1 MDGVL
6 SLDDVRLNGKH
17 ILFRVDVNSPLH
29 PETRAFLDDGRLRAI
44 TDTLRALADSK
55 VVLIGHQSRP
65 GRNDFTD
72 LSGHADR
79 LARILGRPVGFVPDV
94 CGDAAIEAIRE
105 MKDGDILCLDNVRMH
120 PEEIALKRAP
130 IEELRVSKI
139 VTTLAP
145 EFDAYVTDAFAASH
159 RNSPSLTGFSEELPC
174 IAGRLM
180 EKEIN
185 ALQTAVNNP
194 PRPYVAILGGA
205 KADDS
210 FRVSQ
215 NLIDRGVVDTI
226 AFVGVVGNM
235 MLWVQGVDIGE
246 GNKEFIRG
254 TLGSDFDAAWS
265 MAERLNNDHSEVL
278 FVPTD
283 VAVEANGERV
293 GMKVSQ
299 LPTSYPIYDIGVETL
314 MRLRPLMMGAECIL
328 WNGPA
333 SYFERPA
340 FAFGTIEI
348 LNMCTET
355 AAMTIVGGGHT
366 SALVNS
372 RGVSNRVSHNSTG
385 GGACLC
391 MLSGD
396 SMPVIDA
403 LERSYNK
410 FAPLFKD

>member
-1 MDGVL
+1 
-6 SLDDVRLNGKH
+6 
-17 ILFRVDVNSPLH
+17 
-29 PETRAFLDDGRLRAI
+29 
-44 TDTLRALADSK
+44 
-55 VVLIGHQSRP
+55 
-65 GRNDFTD
+65 
-72 LSGHADR
+72 
-79 LARILGRPVGFVPDV
+79 
-94 CGDAAIEAIRE
+94 

-130 IEELRVSKI
+130 IEELRLSKI

-145 EFDAYVTDAFAASH
+145 EFDAYVTDAFAAAH

-215 NLIDRGVVDTI
+215 NLINRGVVDTI
-226 AFVGVVGNM
+226 ALVGVVGNM

-265 MAERLNNDHSEVL
+265 MAERLNNDHSEFL

-283 VAVEANGERV
+283 VAVEANGDRI

-299 LPTSYPIYDIGVETL
+299 LPTPYPIYDIGVETL
-314 MRLRPLMMGAECIL
+314 MHLRPLMMGAECIL

-372 RGVSNRVSHNSTG
+372 RGVSNRISHNSTG

-403 LERSYNK
+403 LERSYIK
-410 FAPLFKD
+410 FAPLFKE